1 MPGTVTQPEVMQP
14 AGNFHHHVAERA
26 LPVADLVFDDAAAL
40 HAAHR
45 VLNPHFLAGNALI
58 IYFLCIGQFT
68 TTRFLRW
75 LLNNDVCYGKAL
87 KSHVLIQDTS
97 RWQLVRFI
105 VNKRLL
111 VPLSGICST

>member
-1 MPGTVTQPEVMQP
+1 
-14 AGNFHHHVAERA
+14 
-26 LPVADLVFDDAAAL
+26 
-40 HAAHR
+40 
-45 VLNPHFLAGNALI
+45 
-58 IYFLCIGQFT
+58 
-68 TTRFLRW
+68 